1 VAARAS
7 GHRAEMSTVPETEQL
22 EPPPPPPPQRQGIL
36 ARLVVAVVI
45 AAIAGGL
52 IAWLIFFRTTAPE
65 QQGASPRPTAGLA
78 PAPPGSVAA
87 IVEAIRPSVVAIQ
100 TESVRLDI
108 FLEPVPAEGAGTG
121 IILDG
126 EGHILTNS
134 HVLSGARSITAVLSD
149 GRQLGASV
157 VGQDASSDLAVL
169 KVDGGNLTPAPLGD
183 SNQLLVGERVIAV
196 GNALALEGG
205 PTVTDGIVSA
215 LNRSIQT
222 QVGSV
227 LDNLIQ
233 TDAAINPGNSGGP
246 LLDLSGR
253 VVGINTAIAGGAQN
267 IGFAIAISPAKPVV
281 DELIQEGRVRRAFL
295 GVQMTDLT
303 PELARRG
310 GLPVNEGALVVQ
322 VITGSAAEQAG
333 IRARDVIVEADGKQV
348 KDTQAVS
355 SAISAHKPGDR
366 MQIVVA
372 RGDQRLTLQVT
383 LGERP

>member
-1 VAARAS
+1 
-7 GHRAEMSTVPETEQL
+7 MSTVPETEQL

-227 LDNLIQ
+227 LENLIQ

-246 LLDLSGR
+246 LLDVSGR

>member
-1 VAARAS
+1 
-7 GHRAEMSTVPETEQL
+7 MSTLPETEQL
-22 EPPPPPPPQRQGIL
+22 EPPPPPPPKRQGIL
-36 ARLVVAVVI
+36 ARLLVAVVI
-45 AAIAGGL
+45 AAIAGGM

-65 QQGASPRPTAGLA
+65 RQGASPRPTAGLA

-134 HVLSGARSITAVLSD
+134 HVLSGARSITAVFSD
-149 GRQLGASV
+149 GRQLSASV
-157 VGQDASSDLAVL
+157 VGQDSSSDLAVL
-169 KVDGGNLTPAPLGD
+169 KVEGGNMTPAPLGD

-227 LDNLIQ
+227 LENLIQ

-295 GVQMTDLT
+295 GVQMTDVT

-310 GLPVNEGALVVQ
+310 GLSVNEGALVVQ
-322 VITGSAAEQAG
+322 VISGSAAEQAG

-366 MQIVVA
+366 MPIVVA

>member
-1 VAARAS
+1 
-7 GHRAEMSTVPETEQL
+7 MSTVPETEQL